1 MPPPPSFPP
10 SLMCCVNSYALH
22 GDNNKGVTKP
32 MNAPHIHSPIVAVAV
47 SGGVD
52 SLCAVVMLHN
62 AGFRVLALHGLF
74 LPDGPTVA
82 PAGLAEACATL
93 GVPLHVADLREA
105 FQREVLTPFA
115 AAYAQGRTPNP
126 CAYCNRAIKFGVL
139 LDTALALGADKLA
152 TGHYARLVPGPSSP
166 ATAGEDETSE
176 TYPLLAAAADAA
188 KDQSYFLSLVPR
200 QRLSHALFP
209 LYGQNKEQT
218 RAIVAAAGLAVPL
231 PSESQDICFA
241 PPAAQAGMSAAE
253 AYRPFLERH
262 WQAAG
267 TIAPGPGPVLLQD
280 AAGNRREIARHKGL
294 WRYTEG
300 QRKGL
305 GIAHTEPL
313 FVLTKDSA
321 TNSLVVGP
329 RALLGIRTCVTGPAN
344 IALPPHLWPDSLLVR
359 LRHRQRP
366 CPARVQVEDAC
377 LRIMLAEPQ
386 FPTAPG
392 QVAAVYDEEGR
403 VLAAGVVEE
412 MA

>member
-1 MPPPPSFPP
+1 MNTH
-10 SLMCCVNSYALH
+10 NSP
-22 GDNNKGVTKP
+22 NIT
-32 MNAPHIHSPIVAVAV
+32 VAVAV

-52 SLCAVVMLHN
+52 SLCALVMLRN
-62 AGFRVLALHGLF
+62 AGYQVLALHGIF
-74 LPDGPTVA
+74 LPDAPATP
-82 PAGLAEACATL
+82 PAGLAEACAAL
-93 GVPLHVADLREA
+93 EVPLHVADLRAE
-105 FQREVLTPFA
+105 FEREVLAPFA
-115 AAYAQGRTPNP
+115 AAYSRGRTPNP

-139 LDTALALGADKLA
+139 LDTALNLGAHKLA
-152 TGHYARLVPGPSSP
+152 TGHYARLVDAPE
-166 ATAGEDETSE
+166 ATPHAPEQAL
-176 TYPLLAAAADAA
+176 PLLAAATDAA

-200 QRLSHALFP
+200 QRLGRALFP
-209 LYGQNKEQT
+209 LHGQTKEQT

-241 PPAAQAGMSAAE
+241 PPVAQAGMSAAE
-253 AYRPFLERH
+253 AYRPFLERR
-262 WQAAG
+262 WQTAG
-267 TIAPGPGPVLLQD
+267 TIAPGPGPVLLRD
-280 AAGNRREIARHKGL
+280 AQGTQREIARHKGL

-313 FVLTKDSA
+313 FVLAKDSA
-321 TNSLVVGP
+321 SNTLVVGP

-366 CPARVQVEDAC
+366 CAARVQIQDDC
-377 LRIMLAEPQ
+377 LHIQLVEPQ

-392 QVAAVYDEEGR
+392 QVAAVYDGDGR

>member
-1 MPPPPSFPP
+1 MNTPHT
-10 SLMCCVNSYALH
+10 H
-22 GDNNKGVTKP
+22 GPT
-32 MNAPHIHSPIVAVAV
+32 VAVAV

-52 SLCAVVMLHN
+52 SLCALVMLQE

-74 LPDGPTVA
+74 LPEGPTTA
-82 PAGLAEACATL
+82 PDGLAEACAAL
-93 GVPLHVADLREA
+93 GVPLHVADLRQI
-105 FQREVLTPFA
+105 FQHEVLTPFA

-126 CAYCNRAIKFGVL
+126 CAYCNRAIKFGAL
-139 LDTALALGADKLA
+139 LDAALALGADKLA
-152 TGHYARLVPGPSSP
+152 TGHYARLVPSP
-166 ATAGEDETSE
+166 DASANENPAG
-176 TYPLLAAAADAA
+176 YPLLAAATDAA

-200 QRLSHALFP
+200 RRLSRALFP
-209 LYGQNKEQT
+209 LHGHAKEQT

-241 PPAAQAGMSAAE
+241 PPAAQPGISAAE

-262 WQAAG
+262 WQGAG
-267 TIAPGPGPVLLQD
+267 IIPPGPGPVLLLD
-280 AAGNRREIARHKGL
+280 AAGNKREISRHKGL

-313 FVLTKDSA
+313 FVLTKNSA
-321 TNSLVVGP
+321 TNTLVVGP
-329 RALLGIRTCVTGPAN
+329 RSLLGITACLTGPAN
-344 IALPPHLWPDSLLVR
+344 IALPPQLWPGRLLVR

-366 CPARVQVEDAC
+366 CPASVGVDGER
-377 LRIMLAEPQ
+377 LRIMLDEPQ

-392 QVAAVYDEEGR
+392 QVAAVYDEEGH
-403 VLAAGVVEE
+403 VLAAGIVEE

>member
-1 MPPPPSFPP
+1 MNTR
-10 SLMCCVNSYALH
+10 NSP
-22 GDNNKGVTKP
+22 NIT
-32 MNAPHIHSPIVAVAV
+32 VAVAV

-52 SLCAVVMLHN
+52 SLCALVMLRK
-62 AGFRVLALHGLF
+62 AGYQVLALHGLF
-74 LPDGPTVA
+74 LPDAAATA
-82 PAGLAEACATL
+82 PAGLAEACAAL
-93 GVPLHVADLREA
+93 EVPLHVADLRAE
-105 FQREVLTPFA
+105 FEREVLAPFA
-115 AAYAQGRTPNP
+115 TAYARGRTPNP

-139 LDTALALGADKLA
+139 LDTALNLGAHKLA
-152 TGHYARLVPGPSSP
+152 TGHYARLVDAPG
-166 ATAGEDETSE
+166 ATPHAPEQAL
-176 TYPLLAAAADAA
+176 PLLAAATDAA

-200 QRLSHALFP
+200 QRLGRALFP
-209 LYGQNKEQT
+209 LHGQTKEQT

-241 PPAAQAGMSAAE
+241 PPVAQAGMSAAE
-253 AYRPFLERH
+253 AYRPFLERR
-262 WQAAG
+262 WQTAG
-267 TIAPGPGPVLLQD
+267 TIAPGPGPVMLRD
-280 AAGNRREIARHKGL
+280 AQGNQREIARHKGL

-313 FVLTKDSA
+313 FVLAKDSA
-321 TNSLVVGP
+321 SNTLVVGP

-344 IALPPHLWPDSLLVR
+344 IALLPHLWPDSLLVR

-366 CPARVQVEDAC
+366 CAARVQIQDDC
-377 LRIMLAEPQ
+377 LHIQLVEPQ

-392 QVAAVYDEEGR
+392 QVAAVYDGDGR

>member
-1 MPPPPSFPP
+1 
-10 SLMCCVNSYALH
+10 
-22 GDNNKGVTKP
+22 
-32 MNAPHIHSPIVAVAV
+32 MNTNLSTITVAVAV

-52 SLCAVVMLHN
+52 SLCALVMLRN

-74 LPDGPTVA
+74 LPDGPSNA
-82 PAGLAEACATL
+82 PAGLAEACAAL
-93 GVPLHVADLREA
+93 DVPLHVADLRAE
-105 FQREVLTPFA
+105 FEREVLSPFA

-152 TGHYARLVPGPSSP
+152 TGHYARLVSGPD
-166 ATAGEDETSE
+166 TGTDENSE
-176 TYPLLAAAADAA
+176 ALPLLAAATDAA

-200 QRLSHALFP
+200 QRLGRALFP
-209 LYGQNKEQT
+209 LHGQTKEQT

-241 PPAAQAGMSAAE
+241 PPVAQPGISVAE

-267 TIAPGPGPVLLQD
+267 TIAPGPGPVLLRD
-280 AAGNRREIARHKGL
+280 AQGNEREIACHKGL

-313 FVLTKDSA
+313 FVLAKNNAANT
-321 TNSLVVGP
+321 LVVGP

-344 IALPPHLWPDSLLVR
+344 IALPPHLWPSNLLVR
-359 LRHRQRP
+359 LRHRQQP
-366 CPARVQVEDAC
+366 CAASVRIQNEC
-377 LRIMLAEPQ
+377 LHIQLVEPQ

-392 QVAAVYDEEGR
+392 QVAAVYDADGR
-403 VLAAGVVEE
+403 VVAAGVVEE

>member
-1 MPPPPSFPP
+1 MTTIS
-10 SLMCCVNSYALH
+10 
-22 GDNNKGVTKP
+22 
-32 MNAPHIHSPIVAVAV
+32 SPAITVAVAV

-52 SLCAVVMLHN
+52 SLCALVMLRN
-62 AGFRVLALHGLF
+62 AGYRVLALHGLF
-74 LPDGPTVA
+74 LPDGPNTA
-82 PAGLAEACATL
+82 PAGLGEACAAL
-93 GVPLHVADLREA
+93 GVPLHVADLRAE
-105 FQREVLTPFA
+105 FEHEVLAPFA
-115 AAYAQGRTPNP
+115 AAYAKGRTPNP

-139 LDTALALGADKLA
+139 LDTAQKLGADKLA
-152 TGHYARLVPGPSSP
+152 TGHYARLVVAPDTDAS
-166 ATAGEDETSE
+166 ATPL
-176 TYPLLAAAADAA
+176 PLLAAATDAA

-200 QRLSHALFP
+200 QRLGRALFP
-209 LYGQNKEQT
+209 LHGQTKEQT

-241 PPAAQAGMSAAE
+241 PPVAQAGMSAAE
-253 AYRPFLERH
+253 AYRPFLERR
-262 WQAAG
+262 WQTAG
-267 TIAPGPGPVLLQD
+267 TIAPGPGPVLLRD
-280 AAGNRREIARHKGL
+280 AQGTQREIARHKGL

-313 FVLTKDSA
+313 FVLAKDSA
-321 TNSLVVGP
+321 SNTLVVGP

-366 CPARVQVEDAC
+366 CAARVQIQDDC
-377 LRIMLAEPQ
+377 LHIQLVEPQ

-392 QVAAVYDEEGR
+392 QVAAVYDGDGR

>member
-1 MPPPPSFPP
+1 MNTP
-10 SLMCCVNSYALH
+10 NS
-22 GDNNKGVTKP
+22 TT
-32 MNAPHIHSPIVAVAV
+32 ITVAVAV

-52 SLCAVVMLHN
+52 SLCALVMLRN

-74 LPDGPTVA
+74 LPDGPTAA
-82 PAGLAEACATL
+82 PAGLAEACAAL
-93 GVPLHVADLREA
+93 DVPLHVTDLRAE
-105 FQREVLTPFA
+105 FLREVLAPFA

-139 LDTALALGADKLA
+139 LDTALNIGAGKLA
-152 TGHYARLVPGPSSP
+152 TGHYARLVSSP
-166 ATAGEDETSE
+166 HTDTAMGMNTDTGDNSE
-176 TYPLLAAAADAA
+176 ALPLLASATDAA

-200 QRLSHALFP
+200 QRLGRALFP
-209 LYGQNKEQT
+209 LHGQTKEQT

-241 PPAAQAGMSAAE
+241 PPVAQPGISVAE

-267 TIAPGPGPVLLQD
+267 TIAPGAGPVLLRDTQ
-280 AAGNRREIARHKGL
+280 GNQREIARHKGL

-313 FVLTKDSA
+313 FVLAKDSA
-321 TNSLVVGP
+321 SNTLVVGP
-329 RALLGIRTCVTGPAN
+329 RGLLGIRRCVTGPAN
-344 IALPPHLWPDSLLVR
+344 VALPVHLWPDNLLVR

-366 CPARVQVEDAC
+366 CPASVRVEGDC
-377 LRIMLAEPQ
+377 LHIQLDEPQ

-392 QVAAVYDEEGR
+392 QVAAVYDADGR

>member
-1 MPPPPSFPP
+1 MNTH
-10 SLMCCVNSYALH
+10 NSP
-22 GDNNKGVTKP
+22 NIT
-32 MNAPHIHSPIVAVAV
+32 VAVAV

-52 SLCAVVMLHN
+52 SLCALVMLRN
-62 AGFRVLALHGLF
+62 AGCQVLALHGLF
-74 LPDGPTVA
+74 LPDAPATA
-82 PAGLAEACATL
+82 PAGLAEACAAL
-93 GVPLHVADLREA
+93 EVPLHVADLRAE
-105 FQREVLTPFA
+105 FEREVLAPFA
-115 AAYAQGRTPNP
+115 AAYARGRTPNP

-139 LDTALALGADKLA
+139 LDTALNFGAHKLA
-152 TGHYARLVPGPSSP
+152 TGHYARLVDAPDATPKPP
-166 ATAGEDETSE
+166 AQVL
-176 TYPLLAAAADAA
+176 PLLAAATDAA

-200 QRLSHALFP
+200 QRLGRALFP
-209 LYGQNKEQT
+209 LHGQTKEQT

-241 PPAAQAGMSAAE
+241 PPVAQPGMSAAE
-253 AYRPFLERH
+253 AYRPFLERR

-267 TIAPGPGPVLLQD
+267 TIAPGPGPVLLRD
-280 AAGNRREIARHKGL
+280 ALGNQREIAQHKGL

-313 FVLTKDSA
+313 FVLAKDSA
-321 TNSLVVGP
+321 SNTLVVGP

-366 CPARVQVEDAC
+366 CAARVQIQDDC
-377 LRIMLAEPQ
+377 LHIQLVEPQ

-392 QVAAVYDEEGR
+392 QVAAVYDGDGR

>member
-1 MPPPPSFPP
+1 MNMP
-10 SLMCCVNSYALH
+10 
-22 GDNNKGVTKP
+22 
-32 MNAPHIHSPIVAVAV
+32 HSPATTVAVAV

-52 SLCAVVMLHN
+52 SLCALVMLRN
-62 AGFRVLALHGLF
+62 AGLRVLALHGLF
-74 LPDGPTVA
+74 LPSGPAAA
-82 PAGLAEACATL
+82 PKGLAEACAAL

-105 FQREVLTPFA
+105 FEREVLTPFA
-115 AAYAQGRTPNP
+115 TAYARGRTPNP

-139 LDTALALGADKLA
+139 LDTALQLGAHKLA
-152 TGHYARLVPGPSSP
+152 TGHYARLVPSP
-166 ATAGEDETSE
+166 DAHMNTGTNPHVSGDENEFLAGL
-176 TYPLLAAAADAA
+176 PLLASATDAA

-200 QRLSHALFP
+200 LRLGRAVFP
-209 LYGQNKEQT
+209 LHGQTKEQT

-241 PPAAQAGMSAAE
+241 PPAAQPGMSAAE

-267 TIAPGPGPVLLQD
+267 TIAPGPGPVLLRD
-280 AAGNRREIARHKGL
+280 AQGNQREIARHKGL

-313 FVLTKDSA
+313 FVLAKDSA
-321 TNSLVVGP
+321 ANTLVVGP
-329 RALLGIRTCVTGPAN
+329 RALLGIRSCVTGPAN
-344 IALPPHLWPDSLLVR
+344 IALPAHLWPHNLLVR

-366 CPARVQVEDAC
+366 CPASVRVENHC
-377 LRIMLAEPQ
+377 LHIQLEEPQ
-386 FPTAPG
+386 FPSAPG

-403 VLAAGVVEE
+403 VLAAGVVEK